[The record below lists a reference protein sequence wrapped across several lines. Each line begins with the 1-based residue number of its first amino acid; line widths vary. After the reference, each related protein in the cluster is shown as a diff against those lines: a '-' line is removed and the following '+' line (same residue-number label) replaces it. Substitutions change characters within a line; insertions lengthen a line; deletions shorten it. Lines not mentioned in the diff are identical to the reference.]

1 MRILTKEECE
11 LENGYLS
18 EKISRGAI
26 FIYPTDTIYGIGCNA
41 LRAEAVKKIRELKVR
56 YENPFSVIAPSK
68 EWVFENCE
76 VDSKNIELV
85 NNPPD
90 ATTLILKLKNKDCIV
105 KEVNNGL
112 PTLGVR
118 MPKHWFTDF
127 MKWLKVPIITT
138 SVNKSGEDF
147 MTSLEDLDGDIKGSV
162 DFVIY
167 EGEKNG
173 RPSKIMHLTKDEV
186 IER

>member
-11 LENGYLS
+11 IENGFLS

-41 LRAEAVKKIRELKVR
+41 LRPEAVKKIREIKGR

-68 EWVFENCE
+68 DWISENCQ
-76 VDSKNIELV
+76 VDNEAKEWIEKL
-85 NNPPD
+85 PG
-90 ATTLILKLKNKDCIV
+90 AYTLIMKIKNRECVVKD
-105 KEVNNGL
+105 VNNGL
-112 PTLGVR
+112 ETLGVR
-118 MPKHWFTDF
+118 IPQSWFSEF
-127 MKWLKVPIITT
+127 ISWLKVPIVTT
-138 SVNKSGEDF
+138 SVNKTGEDF
-147 MTSLEDLDGDIKGSV
+147 MTSLEELDPDIKGSI

-167 EGEKNG
+167 DGEMKG
-173 RPSKIMHLTKDEV
+173 KPSKIVYLAEGKV